1 MLLGKIIKEIE
12 MHFIIK
18 KILRYFKP
26 TVINNIYADV
36 ITANL
41 LNEVLL
47 QNGKIWS
54 EQLKQKKDI
63 INIVETEFKVFS
75 QWGDDGII
83 QYLINYL
90 EIENKSFVEFGV
102 ENYLESNTRFLLI
115 NDNWSGLVMDSSET
129 NIASIIKS
137 EIYWKYDL
145 IAKLAF
151 ITKDNINQLISEESF
166 EKNIGLLHIDI
177 DGNDYWIWKALKVVE
192 PVIMIL
198 EYNSIFGYERA
209 ITIPYQEDFI
219 ASSAHYS
226 YLYFGASILSLCDLA
241 EEKGY
246 AFVGSNSAGN
256 NAYFVKKEYLK
267 GLKPLTPKEGY
278 VQSKFRQSR
287 DINGNLN
294 YLRKD
299 DVLECIK
306 GLPVYNTRTSS
317 LETL

>member
-1 MLLGKIIKEIE
+1 MLLGKILKEIE
-12 MHFIIK
+12 MYIMIK

-26 TVINNIYADV
+26 TVINNLYADV
-36 ITANL
+36 RTANL

-90 EIENKSFVEFGV
+90 EIENKSFIEFGV

-145 IAKLAF
+145 IAKPAF

-209 ITIPYQEDFI
+209 ITIPYQEDFV

-267 GLKPLTPKEGY
+267 ELKPLTAKEGY

-299 DVLECIK
+299 DILEYIK